1 MQFKKSV
8 FLRRV
13 VHQLFK
19 SNLTFSVVYVFN
31 LQFEK
36 SIKTSGS
43 FTIHFSTPTSTPN
56 FKKHPISIGCSFKF
70 PVKVGV
76 EESIV
81 SSVCSVKAQT
91 TQKVRLDLNRTD
103 SWSVVRGALTIDS
116 STPTLTRHLNE
127 QPGIRYKVPVPNKT
141 RSKIRPTNDI
151 DLVTEISKYTTT

>member
-1 MQFKKSV
+1 MQFEKSV

-19 SNLTFSVVYVFN
+19 SNLTFSVVCVFN

-56 FKKHPISIGCSFKF
+56 LKKHPISIGCSFKF

-81 SSVCSVKAQT
+81 IPHHSSVCRVKAQT
-91 TQKVRLDLNRTD
+91 TQKVRLDLNRAD
-103 SWSVVRGALTIDS
+103 SGSVVRGAFTIDS
-116 STPTLTRHLNE
+116 PTP
-127 QPGIRYKVPVPNKT
+127 
-141 RSKIRPTNDI
+141 
-151 DLVTEISKYTTT
+151 EI

>member
-103 SWSVVRGALTIDS
+103 S
-116 STPTLTRHLNE
+116 
-127 QPGIRYKVPVPNKT
+127 
-141 RSKIRPTNDI
+141 
-151 DLVTEISKYTTT
+151 

>member
-1 MQFKKSV
+1 MQFEKSV

-19 SNLTFSVVYVFN
+19 SNLTFSVVCVFN

-56 FKKHPISIGCSFKF
+56 LKKHPISIGCSFKF

-81 SSVCSVKAQT
+81 NAPLISLQSKSTNNAKSEARFKQSGFRIRSSWCVHN
-91 TQKVRLDLNRTD
+91 RLSNARN
-103 SWSVVRGALTIDS
+103 
-116 STPTLTRHLNE
+116 LNE
-127 QPGIRYKVPVPNKT
+127 QPILYRVSQKKKT
-141 RSKIRPTNDI
+141 SP
-151 DLVTEISKYTTT
+151 